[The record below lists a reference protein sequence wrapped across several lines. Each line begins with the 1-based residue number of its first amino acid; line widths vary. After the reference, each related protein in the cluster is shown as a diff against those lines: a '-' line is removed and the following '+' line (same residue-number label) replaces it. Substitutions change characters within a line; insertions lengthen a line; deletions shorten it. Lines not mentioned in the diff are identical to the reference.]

1 MQADGLAALEK
12 LDTGLLEFQALID
25 AKDKQAVPI
34 KQREVL
40 EYVGQVEA
48 AMVKG
53 FPFEVPK
60 EYADRPL
67 LKVRHTGWTQRC
79 GAARGGAMRVRDRGR
94 ASTHM
99 SSIRRPFG
107 RTMLLSVLESASKI
121 GQLLGQ

>member
-1 MQADGLAALEK
+1 M
-12 LDTGLLEFQALID
+12 
-25 AKDKQAVPI
+25 PI

-67 LKVRHTGWTQRC
+67 LKVGGVCVKEQDKCVC
-79 GAARGGAMRVRDRGR
+79 GGGGASAACICQSDG
-94 ASTHM
+94 
-99 SSIRRPFG
+99 
-107 RTMLLSVLESASKI
+107 VLEIQTYACGGRCCTSPSAVPDLCLPCLKSGTCAFCAI
-121 GQLLGQ
+121 CRVPEGLWLLY